1 MEISIRVNFIYS
13 FIFIVEQTDNYNK
26 QFWDRL
32 QNEWKRISD
41 ENGPSQHPWLSEYS
55 DYYDPYKVAK

>member
-1 MEISIRVNFIYS
+1 MEISIRVNFIIF